1 MFAIVPLAR
10 TIWEIVQWY
19 VRDCIKG
26 RETGSYFVI
35 PDVVTSPSVSSRYK

>member
-10 TIWEIVQWY
+10 TIWEIIQWY
-19 VRDCIKG
+19 VWDCEGK
-26 RETGSYFVI
+26 EAGSYFVI